1 MLPALRLTIV
11 LLLSGLL
18 VPYTEQTAT
27 AQAPTTAFV
36 GGRVI
41 DGTGRT
47 IDDAVVIA
55 RDGRIA
61 AVGPR
66 AGTPVPAGATRVDA
80 AGKTIIP
87 GLINAHGH
95 VGNTV
100 GLRADQQA
108 YTRENLVRQLRTY
121 AQYGITT
128 VYSLGDDEAEGL
140 KLRDE
145 QADAKGAATL
155 DRARLFVAGP
165 VINAPNAD
173 AARAMTDKVAD
184 MKPDLLKIRV
194 DDNLGT
200 GKKMPEEAWRA
211 VIERAHERKL
221 RLAVHLY
228 YLADAKAVLSAGADF
243 IAHSVRDLPVDA
255 ELITALRARDICY
268 CPTLMREVSTFV
280 YESTPPWV
288 NDPFFLKGVDAS
300 IAKQLSDPDRQA
312 QTRASPAWKLGQQ
325 YKASLEVAKRNLK
338 AVADQGVRI
347 AFGTDTGPP
356 ARFQGFFEHLELQ
369 MMVDA
374 GLTPM
379 QALVSATGD
388 AARCHQRSGELGTIQ
403 AGAVAD
409 LVVLTANPLEDIR
422 NTQRIDSVWIG
433 GRRQ

>member
-1 MLPALRLTIV
+1 MSTAFRLTAVI
-11 LLLSGLL
+11 LMSGLL
-18 VPYTEQTAT
+18 LPQAAQTT
-27 AQAPTTAFV
+27 IAQTQTTTAFV
-36 GGRVI
+36 GARVI

-47 IDDAVVIA
+47 IDDAVIII
-55 RDGRIA
+55 RDGKVA

-66 AGTPVPAGATRVDA
+66 AGTPVPAGATRVDS
-80 AGKTIIP
+80 AGKTIMP
-87 GLINAHGH
+87 GLVNAHGH

-100 GLRADQQA
+100 GLRADPQG
-108 YTRENLVRQLRTY
+108 YTRENLLRQLRTY

-128 VYSLGDDEAEGL
+128 VYSLGDDEAEGI

-145 QADAKGAATL
+145 QATGTL

-165 VINAPNAD
+165 VINASNAD

-194 DDNLGT
+194 DDNLGS

-211 VIERAHERKL
+211 VIARAHERKL
-221 RLAVHLY
+221 RLATHLY
-228 YLADAKAVLSAGADF
+228 YLADAKAVLSAGSDF

-255 ELITALRARDICY
+255 ELIAAMKARDVCY
-268 CPTLMREVSTFV
+268 CPTLMREVSTFI
-280 YESTPPWV
+280 YDSTPAWV
-288 NDPFFLKGVDAS
+288 SDPFFLKGVDAS
-300 IAKQLSDPDRQA
+300 IAKQLSDPERQA
-312 QTRASPAWKLGQQ
+312 QIRASPAWKAGQQ

-338 AVADQGVRI
+338 TVADQGVRI

-356 ARFQGFFEHLELQ
+356 ARFQGFFEHLELE
-369 MMVDA
+369 MMVQS

-379 QALVSATGD
+379 QALVSAMGD
-388 AARCHQRSGELGTIQ
+388 AARCHQKSGEIGTLQ

-409 LVVLTANPLEDIR
+409 LVVLTANPLDDIR
-422 NTQRIDSVWIG
+422 NTRRIESVWIG

>member
-1 MLPALRLTIV
+1 MSTALRLTTVV
-11 LLLSGLL
+11 LLSAFLL
-18 VPYTEQTAT
+18 PDAAPTAV
-27 AQAPTTAFV
+27 AQAPTTTAFV
-36 GGRVI
+36 GARVI

-47 IDDAVVIA
+47 LDDAVIIVRA
-55 RDGRIA
+55 DRIA

-66 AGTPVPAGATRVDA
+66 ASTQIPAGATRVES
-80 AGKTIIP
+80 AGKTIMP

-100 GLRADQQA
+100 GLRAEKEG
-108 YTRENLVRQLRTY
+108 YTRENLLRQLRTY

-140 KLRDE
+140 TLRDE
-145 QADAKGAATL
+145 QASGTL

-165 VINAPNAD
+165 VINASSAE

-211 VIERAHERKL
+211 VITRAHERKL
-221 RLAVHLY
+221 RLAAHLY
-228 YLADAKAVLSAGADF
+228 YLADAKALLSAGSDF

-255 ELITALRARDICY
+255 ELIAGLKARDVCY
-268 CPTLMREVSTFV
+268 CPTLMREVSTFI

-288 NDPFFLKGVDAS
+288 DDPFFLKGVDGT
-300 IAKQLSDPDRQA
+300 IAKQLSDPERQA

-338 AVADQGVRI
+338 TLADQGVRI

-356 ARFQGFFEHLELQ
+356 ARFQGFFEHLELE

-379 QALVSATGD
+379 QALVSALGD
-388 AARCHQRSGELGTIQ
+388 AARCHQKSGELGTIQ
-403 AGAVAD
+403 AGAFAD
-409 LVVLTANPLEDIR
+409 LVVLTANPLDDIR
-422 NTQRIDSVWIG
+422 NTRRIDSVWIG